1 MDCEKIP
8 VTEKTLFQRI
18 RLKLEKESKRLYKS
32 RNALQK
38 KFFGTQ
44 FITNNANT
52 LIESNIEDLEALARE
67 LNVISG
73 HEYLS
78 TGGIE

>member
-1 MDCEKIP
+1 
-8 VTEKTLFQRI
+8 
-18 RLKLEKESKRLYKS
+18 LYKS